1 MNPSFASSL
10 KKMVS
15 ENRTSDALALLL
27 EASQPNKP
35 VHKAVQQLL
44 GAFNDLTAQ
53 RLRGELDDTEATLRL
68 NIIHN
73 KILIALT
80 AFDSEGKPLPSSVV
94 AGSGP
99 TGKFLSRAGLLLF
112 LGSILLVLLGVV
124 LKWMSLEGA
133 SEVIVA
139 GLCLGLGGLFVLG
152 LWLFSLTLRPAK
164 GK

>member
-1 MNPSFASSL
+1 MDSTLASTL
-10 KKMVS
+10 KKLIS

-27 EASQPNKP
+27 EASQPNKS
-35 VHKAVQQLL
+35 VHAAVQQVL

-53 RLRGELDDTEATLRL
+53 RLRGTIDETEAALRL

-73 KILIALT
+73 KMLIALS
-80 AFDSEGKPLPSSVV
+80 AFDSEGKPLPSSVL

-99 TGKFLSRAGLLLF
+99 NGKFLSGAGLLLF
-112 LGSILLVLLGVV
+112 LGSILLVLLGIV
-124 LKWMSLEGA
+124 LKWMSLEWA
-133 SEVIVA
+133 SEVLVA

-152 LWLFSLTLRPAK
+152 LWLLALVLRPAK